1 MVFGEDTPIALLT
14 ALRPDVYAKGGDYTP
29 EMLAETEV
37 VRGYG
42 GEVRIL
48 DYIASH
54 STTGLVDRIRA
65 RALP

>member
-1 MVFGEDTPIALLT
+1 V
-14 ALRPDVYAKGGDYTP
+14 
-29 EMLAETEV
+29 
-37 VRGYG
+37 
-42 GEVRIL
+42 VRIL